1 MTSKVCFKCNVD
13 KILSEYY
20 KHEKMGDGHLNK
32 CKDCAKNDTK
42 NRTKVLSENPQ
53 WVEKEKTR
61 HRRKYHRLNYKEK
74 HKPTPE
80 QKKAANERYN
90 NAFPEKKI
98 AKGRISNMKPVIQGN
113 HLHHWSYNE
122 QHCKDIIELSREL
135 HYKAHRYMIYDKERM
150 MYRRIDNNI
159 LLDTK
164 EAHMEYIETIKEKP
178 F

>member
-13 KILSEYY
+13 KLLSEYY
-20 KHEKMGDGHLNK
+20 RHKKMNDGHLNK
-32 CKDCAKNDTK
+32 CKDCTKNDTK
-42 NRTKVLSENPQ
+42 IRVKVLSENLE

-61 HRRKYHRLNYKEK
+61 HRKKYYRLNYKEK

-80 QKKAANERYN
+80 QKKAIDKKYGSV
-90 NAFPEKKI
+90 FPEKI
-98 AKGRISNMKPVIQGN
+98 LAKNKTSNMKPIIEGN

-122 QHCKDIIELSREL
+122 QHYKDIIELSMEL

-164 EAHMEYIETIKEKP
+164 EAHIEYIETIKTIT